1 MCASLK
7 ILSILHEKNI
17 NMKWIF
23 LLIWVMNKIKTQY
36 MFTYTLTPPPTVQI
50 KVLTKSQY
58 LYPRKADSHPQY
70 FHSQIRAHKQ
80 PKIP

>member
-1 MCASLK
+1 MK
-7 ILSILHEKNI
+7 KNI
-17 NMKWIF
+17 YMKWIF

-58 LYPRKADSHPQY
+58 L
-70 FHSQIRAHKQ
+70 
-80 PKIP
+80 

>member
-1 MCASLK
+1 
-7 ILSILHEKNI
+7 
-17 NMKWIF
+17 MKWIF

-58 LYPRKADSHPQY
+58 LKSQY
-70 FHSQIRAHKQ
+70 L
-80 PKIP
+80 

>member
-1 MCASLK
+1 MKEKYVNFKNVCIIK

-17 NMKWIF
+17 YMKWIF
-23 LLIWVMNKIKTQY
+23 LLIWVMIKIKTQY

-58 LYPRKADSHPQY
+58 L
-70 FHSQIRAHKQ
+70 
-80 PKIP
+80 